1 MGFEFRV
8 AVNSQKC
15 GTRFKDGS
23 CWNCT
28 CFTIRVEGMVMFAR
42 VRVVSALCGGFSEPQ
57 SYLNPGLGFTY

>member
-42 VRVVSALCGGFSEPQ
+42 VRVVSALCGILRAAKLPKPGFRV
-57 SYLNPGLGFTY
+57 